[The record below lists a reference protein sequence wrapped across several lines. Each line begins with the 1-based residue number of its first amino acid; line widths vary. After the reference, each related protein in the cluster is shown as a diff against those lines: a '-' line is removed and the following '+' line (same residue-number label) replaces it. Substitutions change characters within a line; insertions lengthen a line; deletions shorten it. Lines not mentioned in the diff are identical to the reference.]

1 MMMNT
6 SEGLGAAM
14 ESGKVCGGEECCL
27 TFVCCVCLCF
37 YLVGLLIWS
46 WYITMMTWSSLHRT
60 YTSEAGLELASVY
73 LPLYHECWNYGLY
86 PGDM

>member
-27 TFVCCVCLCF
+27 TFVCCVLSLF
-37 YLVGLLIWS
+37 LFGWSVDLVMV
-46 WYITMMTWSSLHRT
+46 YHHDD
-60 YTSEAGLELASVY
+60 LELAT
-73 LPLYHECWNYGLY
+73 
-86 PGDM
+86 